1 MSSQKPGKTKQKSLL
16 CWVKPQ
22 DTKARVEDEN
32 VEETR
37 AAEIPEGSS
46 ESGQDHAAVESVEA
60 VGSQLPLL
68 GDRPNQPRNL
78 SFPSRSYGN
87 RNRSFQSGWFDRH
100 PWLHYTPNAN
110 MADHSV
116 GARDESHESEV
127 SQALMFCFDNAFP
140 EKSCFVV
147 DLVPLF
153 RPLYPFLC
161 S

>member
-1 MSSQKPGKTKQKSLL
+1 MKMPCFSDKISCHMSVGV
-16 CWVKPQ
+16 CF
-22 DTKARVEDEN
+22 
-32 VEETR
+32 R
-37 AAEIPEGSS
+37 AKFPL
-46 ESGQDHAAVESVEA
+46 ESVNEK
-60 VGSQLPLL
+60 G
-68 GDRPNQPRNL
+68 
-78 SFPSRSYGN
+78 
-87 RNRSFQSGWFDRH
+87 
-100 PWLHYTPNAN
+100 YTPNAN

-147 DLVPLF
+147 DLVTLF